1 MKKLKSFLQTKTNNN
16 ALVAITV
23 SINLFLI
30 GVSRFTYIFVDKYF
44 DMEGNFFGFKWL
56 STFFWNTGVEVFTI
70 NVGFLLYY
78 ATFFMSETMIQT
90 FRRTSLFVISIG
102 FFFLSWIFFDD
113 TGITNSLEI
122 IFSIAVAVPMT
133 KISIE
138 AYKLILAWMKGLQFS
153 LKESLT
159 LLIDRIPEQYLDARL
174 IDVYDEETLTPH
186 IKKIAD
192 VL

>member
-1 MKKLKSFLQTKTNNN
+1 
-16 ALVAITV
+16 
-23 SINLFLI
+23 
-30 GVSRFTYIFVDKYF
+30 
-44 DMEGNFFGFKWL
+44 
-56 STFFWNTGVEVFTI
+56 
-70 NVGFLLYY
+70 
-78 ATFFMSETMIQT
+78 MSETMIQT